1 MIPDTV
7 RPVARDTAAIRA
19 ALYASDW
26 GQNVAEPHIEE
37 LISRFGVFMAAQ
49 GTCICREGDVG
60 DFIGLVIS
68 GRLRVSKSDD
78 FGSER
83 GLASL
88 GAGMSFGEMAFVDG
102 RTRSA
107 NVTAAEDS
115 VVLLLSREDF
125 DHLAEKRPALAV
137 ELLLQLTRHLSHRL
151 RQITERS
158 VQRGY

>member
-7 RPVARDTAAIRA
+7 RPAARNTDEIRA
-19 ALYASDW
+19 ALYESEW
-26 GQNVAEPHIEE
+26 GQNVAESHLEE
-37 LISRFGVFMAAQ
+37 LISRFGVFSVSQ
-49 GTCICREGDVG
+49 GACICREGDVG
-60 DFIGLVIS
+60 DFIGLVVS
-68 GRLRVSKSDD
+68 GRLRVSKTDD

-83 GLASL
+83 GLDSL

-107 NVTAAEDS
+107 NVTAAEES
-115 VVLLLSREDF
+115 VVLLLSREEF

-137 ELLLQLTRHLSHRL
+137 ELLLQIICHLSHRL
-151 RQITERS
+151 RQTTDRS